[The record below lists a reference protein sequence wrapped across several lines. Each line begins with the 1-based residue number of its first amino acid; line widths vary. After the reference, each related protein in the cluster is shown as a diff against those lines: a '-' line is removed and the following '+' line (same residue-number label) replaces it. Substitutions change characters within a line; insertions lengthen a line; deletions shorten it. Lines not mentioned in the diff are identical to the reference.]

1 MADFILSVPLG
12 TASSCISTTCSTS
25 RIHETHKKFRFY
37 PTEGSCWRTEEN
49 VRKIIWPVFL
59 TQCWPAEASFIHSEK
74 QEQTQLLTNNGDAAF
89 SSYFYHFVH
98 QGFGSFGKL
107 VPLKDPNWTVP
118 HDLLGPS
125 HNFHKLFHTL
135 RATVQALREVREGT
149 DTLTADPSSNHP
161 CPARSFPLTPD
172 MKQEFLC
179 MQGQIC
185 QQLLQEG
192 GVWCGIYLPNT
203 SKSISNQCQILEA
216 LVRKLCQCYLNSSQ
230 IKRISIAFRSASWRG
245 ILLF

>member
-49 VRKIIWPVFL
+49 VRKVIWPVFL

-118 HDLLGPS
+118 HNLLGPS
-125 HNFHKLFHTL
+125 HNFHKLLHAL
-135 RATVQALREVREGT
+135 RATVQALKEVREGT
-149 DTLTADPSSNHP
+149 IHSL
-161 CPARSFPLTPD
+161 LTPAQITHAQPEASPSPQTWNKSFAVCRD
-172 MKQEFLC
+172 RFASSCCGRMESGVVFIFLTPVS
-179 MQGQIC
+179 QFQI
-185 QQLLQEG
+185 
-192 GVWCGIYLPNT
+192 N
-203 SKSISNQCQILEA
+203 
-216 LVRKLCQCYLNSSQ
+216 VRFLKP
-230 IKRISIAFRSASWRG
+230 
-245 ILLF
+245 